1 NGHVIENE
9 IPRPDYEDTPET
21 VTGTPYKTNEGPD
34 EKPTEITYNGKV
46 YEYVRVEGVEEGTV
60 TSGQTVVTYIYKE
73 KLTPPSPEEPKP
85 EEPKGRI
92 TVKYRIQ
99 DENGHVIENEI
110 PRPDYEDT
118 PETVTG
124 TPYKTNEGPAEKP
137 TEITY
142 NGKVYEYVRVEGVE
156 EGTVTSGLTVV
167 TYIYKEK
174 PTPPSPEEPTPPT
187 PGEPTPP
194 SPGEP
199 TTPTPEEPTPPTPGE
214 PTPPSPGEPTPPTP
228 GEPTPPSPCE
238 PTPPAPPTVTPK
250 VGTSQLPN
258 TGEASTSPL
267 YGVLSLVTGLAGLFG
282 LVKKKKE
289 EDQ

>member
-1 NGHVIENE
+1 PEEPKPEEPKGRITVKYRIQDENGHVIENE

-73 KLTPPSPEEPKP
+73 K
-85 EEPKGRI
+85 
-92 TVKYRIQ
+92 
-99 DENGHVIENEI
+99 
-110 PRPDYEDT
+110 
-118 PETVTG
+118 
-124 TPYKTNEGPAEKP
+124 
-137 TEITY
+137 
-142 NGKVYEYVRVEGVE
+142 
-156 EGTVTSGLTVV
+156 
-167 TYIYKEK
+167 

-194 SPGEP
+194 TPGA
-199 TTPTPEEPTPPTPGE
+199 PTPPTPGE
-214 PTPPSPGEPTPPTP
+214 PTPPTPE
-228 GEPTPPSPCE
+228 EPTPPSPCE

-267 YGVLSLVTGLAGLFG
+267 YGVLSLATGLVGLFG
-282 LVKKKKE
+282 LKKRKKR
-289 EDQ
+289 EDE